1 MIITSDI
8 FICEFCGEF
17 SAFLPVTT
25 CDDMFHFR
33 AIDRTVT
40 EDLLRMS
47 VIQGEEVV
55 LSSAHRLMEDSMEE
69 AMMVGD
75 SMSEVWQGS
84 QQNILALSILL
95 CFALI
100 TNLSAAPVIL
110 FRRTR

>member
-1 MIITSDI
+1 
-8 FICEFCGEF
+8 
-17 SAFLPVTT
+17 
-25 CDDMFHFR
+25 
-33 AIDRTVT
+33 
-40 EDLLRMS
+40 MS
-47 VIQGEEVV
+47 VMQGEEVV
-55 LSSAHRLMEDSMEE
+55 LSSAHRLLEDTMEE
-69 AMMVGD
+69 QEALMMGD